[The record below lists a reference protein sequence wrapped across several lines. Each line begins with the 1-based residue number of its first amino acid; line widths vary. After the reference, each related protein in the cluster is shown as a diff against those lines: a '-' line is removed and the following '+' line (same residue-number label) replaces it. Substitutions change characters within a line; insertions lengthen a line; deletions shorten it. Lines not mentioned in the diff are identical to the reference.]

1 MSSSPCPCGSNISHA
16 DCCEPYLSGKVSAP
30 TAVALMRSRYTAY
43 TKSKIDYLINTLHPQ
58 SRQSDD
64 RRLLRQNCQY
74 MAWVNLT
81 IVKTQKGQPSDK
93 TGIVEFVAEYRD
105 TQAAGFNATIVQQLH
120 ERSRFVQENGQWFY
134 VDGDMLPPVNL
145 TTKLITG

>member
-1 MSSSPCPCGSNISHA
+1 MSSSLCPCGSNISHA
-16 DCCEPYLSGKVSAP
+16 DCCEPYLSGKLSAP

-43 TKSKIDYLINTLHPQ
+43 TKSKIDYLINTLHPK

-74 MAWVNLT
+74 MAWVKLT

-93 TGIVEFVAEYRD
+93 TGVVEFVAEYRD
-105 TQAAGFNATIVQQLH
+105 TQAPGFEATIVQQLH
-120 ERSRFVQENGQWFY
+120 ERSRFVKENDQWFY
-134 VDGDMLPPVNL
+134 VDGDILAPLNLP
-145 TTKLITG
+145 TH